1 MGNKEKQPKIFIG
14 VPVSDSGA
22 MNAYTAHSIGA
33 AIISAGGLVTDFI
46 LRQSCDIVS
55 NRTFLVN
62 AALNTDATHILFI
75 DCDMT
80 FPHDIIKTLL
90 AHKKEIVGVEY
101 NKRKFP
107 LEKVSEPL
115 TERSEKELYK
125 AKFTGMGVM
134 LIDLAIF
141 KDPKFG
147 LDADGKRS
155 SWFNFGRDSQGQLVY
170 GEDGWFSN
178 VARDAGYDTYIDPLP
193 RVNHLGLYSY

>member
-1 MGNKEKQPKIFIG
+1 MGNKTEPKIFIG

-55 NRTFLVN
+55 NRTYLVN
-62 AALNTDATHILFI
+62 AALKTDATHILFI

-80 FPHDIIKTLL
+80 FHHDIIKTLL

-115 TERSEKELYK
+115 AERSETELYK

-134 LIDLAIF
+134 LIDLSIF

-147 LDADGKRS
+147 LDAEGKRS
-155 SWFNFGRDSQGQLVY
+155 AWFNFGRDSQGQLVY

-178 VARDAGYDTYIDPLP
+178 VARDAGYDTWIDPKP
-193 RVNHLGLYSY
+193 RIGHLGLYSF

>member
-1 MGNKEKQPKIFIG
+1 METNPKIFIG
-14 VPVSDSGA
+14 VPVSDSAA

-62 AALNTDATHILFI
+62 QALKTDATHILFI

-107 LEKVSEPL
+107 LEGVFEPL
-115 TERSEKELYK
+115 TERNPKELYK

-134 LIDLAIF
+134 LIDLSIF
-141 KDPKFG
+141 RDPKFG
-147 LDADGKRS
+147 LDKDGKRS
-155 SWFNFGRDSQGQLVY
+155 AWFNFGRDSQGQLVY

-178 VARDAGYDTYIDPLP
+178 VARDAGYDTWIDPLP
-193 RVNHLGLYSY
+193 RIGHLGLYSF